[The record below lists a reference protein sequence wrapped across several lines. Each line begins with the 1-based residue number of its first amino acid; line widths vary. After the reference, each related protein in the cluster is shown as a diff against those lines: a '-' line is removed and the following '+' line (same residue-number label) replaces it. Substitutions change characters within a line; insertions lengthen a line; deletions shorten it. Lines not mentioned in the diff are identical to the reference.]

1 MVAKGNP
8 ALIGREV
15 TQPFTKE
22 EEGWLYFLRCAP
34 QPILTLLEK
43 KEAEIRIASLVP
55 YSFCKP
61 TSLLSNKPT
70 KQSTSQNPFC

>member
-15 TQPFTKE
+15 TQAFTKE
-22 EEGWLYFLRCAP
+22 EKGWLYFLRCAP
-34 QPILTLLEK
+34 LTHSYIVRK
-43 KEAEIRIASLVP
+43 KEAETRIASLVP

-61 TSLLSNKPT
+61 TSL
-70 KQSTSQNPFC
+70 